1 MSEKNSEKE
10 QVYKG
15 VFRAVKKDGT
25 VYYRASLTRHGK
37 HISLGSY
44 PVAEDAH
51 RAYEEGLRLLSDLS
65 TSLKSYEPGSPLPF
79 EKWVCLLNFRDNGIY
94 LGNPIFTIICL
105 PIMY

>member
-37 HISLGSY
+37 HISLGSF
-44 PVAEDAH
+44 ATQEEAH
-51 RAYEEGLRLLSDLS
+51 RTYTIAANL
-65 TSLKSYEPGSPLPF
+65 LKSEIRFLPDDYRP
-79 EKWVCLLNFRDNGIY
+79 CAR
-94 LGNPIFTIICL
+94 L
-105 PIMY
+105 PSSF

>member
-44 PVAEDAH
+44 PVA
-51 RAYEEGLRLLSDLS
+51 
-65 TSLKSYEPGSPLPF
+65 
-79 EKWVCLLNFRDNGIY
+79 
-94 LGNPIFTIICL
+94 
-105 PIMY
+105 

>member
-44 PVAEDAH
+44 AVAEDAH
-51 RAYEEGLRLLSDLS
+51 KAYEEGLRLLSDLS
-65 TSLKSYEPGSPLPF
+65 ISLKSYEPASPLPF

-94 LGNPIFTIICL
+94 LGNPIYMGQRLF
-105 PIMY
+105 